1 MQAPDFFDLF
11 FWRFEQVLRH
21 TSVQKVLEICQAF
34 LWIRAAAFTA
44 LPPSKHLFCG
54 SLAHDRRSRRI
65 LEGTYERALQRTVSA
80 NDRSFP

>member
-1 MQAPDFFDLF
+1 VRKRIPEFRMQAPDFFDLF

-44 LPPSKHLFCG
+44 LPPSKHLF
-54 SLAHDRRSRRI
+54 LRI
-65 LEGTYERALQRTVSA
+65 SC
-80 NDRSFP
+80 S